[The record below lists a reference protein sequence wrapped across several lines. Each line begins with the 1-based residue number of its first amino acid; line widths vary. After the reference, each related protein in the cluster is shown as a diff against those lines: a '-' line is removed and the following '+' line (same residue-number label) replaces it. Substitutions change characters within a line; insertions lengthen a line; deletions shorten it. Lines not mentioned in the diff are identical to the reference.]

1 MRLGFILTEQLDG
14 VPERQLQQV
23 HSEVDGPTAAFLGT
37 SVVPLRSGRKDF
49 ELTAVGAHVPAT
61 AAIIFHRQ
69 IRRIDLAVDPE
80 QTQHF
85 LAWDIPQGG

>member
-1 MRLGFILTEQLDG
+1 MRFRFILTEQPDC

-23 HSEVDGPTAAFLGT
+23 HGKVDGPTAAFRGT
-37 SVVPLRSGRKDF
+37 SVVPLRSGREDF

-61 AAIIFHRQ
+61 AAIIFHRH
-69 IRRIDLAVDPE
+69 IRRIDLAVDRE
-80 QTQHF
+80 QTQRF